1 MTSEGRYEIKAS
13 CAGKTDFI
21 ADYDFLGEKAY
32 DAIMYT
38 DGTEILGQIV
48 S

>member
-13 CAGKTDFI
+13 CTGKIDFI

-38 DGTEILGQIV
+38 DGAKILGEIV